1 MVGRLSSVSCLP
13 GLVVMASDCK
23 DPIDRALLH
32 RPHVRLMGSVDV
44 PMLETLLD
52 ALDQAEDDGGELALE
67 ISTLGG
73 DAEIARRMVLELDL
87 ARRRLPSRRFLF
99 IGKTTIYSAGVT
111 VMSAFPQPDRFV
123 TADASFLIHCRQ
135 LDKRI
140 EISGPLRGSLPK
152 VEALHEQLEIGVQ
165 LEDHGFARL
174 IEGTAISLDEIRHRA
189 LHNWYLTA
197 DEAIERKLVAG
208 VIEP

>member
-1 MVGRLSSVSCLP
+1 
-13 GLVVMASDCK
+13 MAGEPRN
-23 DPIDRALLH
+23 PIDRALLH

-44 PMLETLLD
+44 EMLESLLE
-52 ALDQAEDDGGELALE
+52 ALDGAKDDGSDLALE

-73 DAEIARRMVLELDL
+73 DAEVARRIVLELDL
-87 ARRRLPSRRFLF
+87 ARRRLSSRRLLF

-152 VEALHEQLEIGVQ
+152 VEALREQLEIGVQ

-174 IEGTAISLDEIRHRA
+174 IEGTDISLDEIRDRA

-197 DEAIERKLVAG
+197 GEAMERKLVAG